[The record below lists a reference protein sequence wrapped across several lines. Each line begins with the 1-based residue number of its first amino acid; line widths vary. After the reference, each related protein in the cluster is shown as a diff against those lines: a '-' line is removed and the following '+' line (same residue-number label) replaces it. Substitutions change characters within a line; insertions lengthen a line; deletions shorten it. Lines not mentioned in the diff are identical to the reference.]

1 MFKNKQEF
9 YIFRN
14 QLLAEAEQ
22 LLNAGDIE
30 GFNNKEAEIKKADEQ
45 FEAMSKAQANLNAM
59 KKPETLMNMGSSAP
73 LNTAPNAATPESDN
87 PFASLEYRKCFMN
100 FAKTGVMDSQLQN
113 ANAATT
119 TSDVTAVIPTTI
131 MQEVIKGLKVYGHI
145 LKRVRQISVKGGV
158 EFPILSL
165 KPIASWIGE
174 AKTSDRQKLAMNTKV
189 SFGYHGLEC
198 KVATS
203 LLADATTL
211 DVFESMITGLIV
223 EAVVIALESTIINGS
238 GNGQP
243 LGITKDPRIPEA
255 NIITL
260 SAANMKKWDG
270 WKKEVFAKIPLA
282 YRVGGSFLMAAG
294 TFEGYIDGLVDA
306 NGQPVGRVNYGIT
319 DGPQERFGGRE
330 VILVEDDVVKPYE
343 SAATGD
349 VIAVFCKLGDYTI
362 NSNMQMTM
370 YRWLDH
376 DTNQYVDKAILVAD
390 GKILDPNGVII
401 VKKGA

>member
-22 LLNAGDIE
+22 LLNTGDIE
-30 GFNNKEAEIKKADEQ
+30 GFNNKEAEIKKADDQ
-45 FEAMSKAQANLNAM
+45 FEAMTKAQANLNAM
-59 KKPETLMNMGSSAP
+59 KRPETMVNMGGAAP
-73 LNTAPNAATPESDN
+73 LNNTPVVTESEN
-87 PFASLEYRKCFMN
+87 PFASVEYRKSFMN
-100 FAKTGVMDSQLQN
+100 FAKTGVMDAQLQN

-158 EFPILSL
+158 DFPILSL
-165 KPIASWIGE
+165 KPVASWIGE
-174 AKTSDRQKLAMNTKV
+174 GNTSDRQKLAMNTKV

-223 EAVVIALESTIINGS
+223 EAVVIAVEAAIINGT
-238 GNGQP
+238 GEGQP
-243 LGITKDPRIPEA
+243 LGITKDTRIPED

-260 SAANMKKWDG
+260 TAANMTKWAG

-294 TFEGYIDGLVDA
+294 TFEGYIDGMVDT

-330 VILVEDDVVKPYE
+330 VILVEDDVVKPYD
-343 SAATGD
+343 AAAVGD
-349 VIAVFCKLGDYTI
+349 VIAVFCKLGDYAI

-370 YRWLDH
+370 FRWLDH

-390 GKILDPNGVII
+390 GKILDPSGVIL
-401 VKKGA
+401 VKKGV